1 MATVALVSCVKQKR
15 SSPCAGQ
22 DMYTS
27 PLFRKARAY
36 AESVADAWFIL
47 SAKYGLLRPATCI
60 EPYEQTLKE
69 ASASQRRAW
78 AAHVHEQM
86 RASGLLVSGTRFI
99 WLAGMD
105 YQQDLARRLRELG
118 DDADPFN
125 TFPELLILPLD
136 MDTSELVMGVLGH
149 LLGVHDS
156 AATNLSVI

>member
-15 SSPCAGQ
+15 SSPCAAQ

-105 YQQDLARRLRELG
+105 YQQDLARRLRGFEQV
-118 DDADPFN
+118 DPLRGMRFG
-125 TFPELLILPLD
+125 ER
-136 MDTSELVMGVLGH
+136 
-149 LLGVHDS
+149 
-156 AATNLSVI
+156 LSWLTRAGT